1 MSPEEFKSIRIAAGL
16 SLNEL
21 AAKLRIN
28 GDRLLRRWEDGE
40 QPVSGPVSILMEML
54 RDGVE
59 F

>member
-1 MSPEEFKSIRIAAGL
+1 MTAQEFKSIRIAAGL

-40 QPVSGPVSILMEML
+40 QPVSGPVSILMELL
-54 RDGVE
+54 RDGRWS
-59 F
+59 